1 MSSGENYWTRDSYMT
16 ISQEGGIMIGHY
28 TLDKYS
34 RREFKFQPHSV
45 MEKGSSWKYSST
57 YAENWNTQ
65 GFDDAGWSS
74 GSYFPVANTDV
85 ITRYYRK
92 TVSFGDLAG
101 FASFELAVNTNY
113 GIAMYVNGQEIYR
126 HNLPA
131 DASATTPVEAEQGEA
146 YYHRAFANRHLLDGS
161 AVLAVEIHF
170 PADHAPIV
178 DPFNAFVNL
187 VYGNSHRTFDG
198 SVSGDHLDDWWD
210 ELGANLWDNQLCNKW
225 FVEGFPAQNIYTFN
239 SNRAE
244 YVNYYTIT
252 TGNQDVER
260 RPTQWKLEGS
270 NDGETGICWT
280 RTSAF
285 RGMAT
290 ATLSISPFPRW
301 PRDTEC
307 SSSRCRLRE

>member
-16 ISQEGGIMIGHY
+16 ISQEGGIMIGRY

-34 RREFKFQPHSV
+34 CREFKFQPHSV
-45 MEKGSSWKYSST
+45 LEKGSSWKYSST

-65 GFDDAGWSS
+65 DFVDVGWSS

-85 ITRYYRK
+85 ITRYYRI
-92 TVSFGDLAG
+92 TVSFVDLAG

-131 DASATTPVEAEQGEA
+131 EASATTPVEAEQGEA

-198 SVSGDHLDDWWD
+198 SVSGDQMDDRCD
-210 ELGANLWDNQLCNKW
+210 EKGENICDNQ
-225 FVEGFPAQNIYTFN
+225 I
-239 SNRAE
+239 
-244 YVNYYTIT
+244 
-252 TGNQDVER
+252 
-260 RPTQWKLEGS
+260 
-270 NDGETGICWT
+270 
-280 RTSAF
+280 
-285 RGMAT
+285 
-290 ATLSISPFPRW
+290 
-301 PRDTEC
+301 
-307 SSSRCRLRE
+307 